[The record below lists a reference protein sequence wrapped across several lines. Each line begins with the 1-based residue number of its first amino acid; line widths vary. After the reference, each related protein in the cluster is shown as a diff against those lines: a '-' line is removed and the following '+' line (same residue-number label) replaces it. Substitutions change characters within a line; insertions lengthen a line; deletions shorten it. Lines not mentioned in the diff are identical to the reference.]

1 MIYLIFYKH
10 VERTVNDIKNQ
21 IVIKFLVFKKWI
33 SDAKWIWMTCGPK
46 QRKNKEFIFAYQDL
60 FTSHVQLCLNN

>member
-33 SDAKWIWMTCGPK
+33 SDAKWI
-46 QRKNKEFIFAYQDL
+46 
-60 FTSHVQLCLNN
+60 